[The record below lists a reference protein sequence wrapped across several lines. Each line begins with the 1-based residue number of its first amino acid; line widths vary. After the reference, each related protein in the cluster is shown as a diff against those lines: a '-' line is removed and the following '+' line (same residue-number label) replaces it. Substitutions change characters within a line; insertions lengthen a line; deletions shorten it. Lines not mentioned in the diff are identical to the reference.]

1 MNLSPGIEVHFSLL
15 IPLAVGG
22 LSAFLTRNSMDV
34 YSNINQPPLAPPS
47 ILFPIVWTILFALMG
62 VSSYLV
68 YVSNAKNKRE
78 ALALYG
84 VQLVVNFIWPLIFF
98 NMQAYFAAFLWLILL
113 WVLVAVMILL
123 FYKAKPLAAYLQI
136 PYIIWL
142 TFAAYLNLSIALL
155 N

>member
-1 MNLSPGIEVHFSLL
+1 MKIKWKELIISLI
-15 IPLAVGG
+15 IPLAIGG

-47 ILFPIVWTILFALMG
+47 ILFPIVWTILFTLMG
-62 VSSYLV
+62 ISSYLV

-98 NMQAYFAAFLWLILL
+98 NMQAYFASFLWLLLL
-113 WVLVAVMILL
+113 WVLVALMIWQ

-136 PYIIWL
+136 PYILWL
-142 TFAAYLNLSIALL
+142 TFAAYLNLAIFLM

>member
-1 MNLSPGIEVHFSLL
+1 MKIKWKELIISLL
-15 IPLAVGG
+15 IPLGVGA
-22 LSAFLTRNSMDV
+22 LSAFLTRNSMDI

-68 YVSNAKNKRE
+68 STGNSKNKRE

-84 VQLVVNFIWPLIFF
+84 VQLAVNFIWPIIFF
-98 NMQAYFAAFLWLILL
+98 NMQAYFAAFIWLLFL
-113 WVLVAVMILL
+113 WVLVILMIWQ
-123 FYKAKPLAAYLQI
+123 FHKAKPLAAYLQI

-142 TFAAYLNLSIALL
+142 TFAAYLNLAIYLL

>member
-1 MNLSPGIEVHFSLL
+1 MKIKWKELIISLL

-47 ILFPIVWTILFALMG
+47 ILFPIVWTILFTLMG
-62 VSSYLV
+62 ISSYLV

-113 WVLVAVMILL
+113 WVLVALMIWQ
-123 FYKAKPLAAYLQI
+123 FYKAKPSASYLQI
-136 PYIIWL
+136 PYILWL
-142 TFAAYLNLSIALL
+142 TFAAYLNLAIYLM